1 MGTVMRCAIPEA
13 LPHKDIS
20 SGLRDQIAYF
30 KRLGFFSLINGNPGR
45 EVAWHMGGTKLCG
58 ARTMDADKRVNVLLL
73 EGGMHVT
80 TWRQHHGLPFVKVTD
95 FPNVHSPLQRRSACL
110 KDLN

>member
-1 MGTVMRCAIPEA
+1 
-13 LPHKDIS
+13 
-20 SGLRDQIAYF
+20 
-30 KRLGFFSLINGNPGR
+30 
-45 EVAWHMGGTKLCG
+45 MGGTKLCG
-58 ARTMDADKRVNVLLL
+58 ARTMDGDKRVNVLLL

-95 FPNVHSPLQRRSACL
+95 FPKVHSPLQRRSACL